1 MNIIFENNKCEA
13 KLEKLDLG
21 KKKIVN
27 VKHLQ
32 FEDDKVDDID
42 TVLERIQKYANN
54 NKCSEI
60 WIPSDKITVAD
71 SKLEKLGFKHGEL
84 QATLPGNSPIGWTLK
99 LG

>member
-1 MNIIFENNKCEA
+1 MNIVFENKKCEA

-27 VKHLQ
+27 VKHLK
-32 FEDDKVDDID
+32 FEDDEVDDID
-42 TVLERIQKYANN
+42 PVLERIHKYANN

-60 WIPSDKITVAD
+60 WIPSDKITVVD
-71 SKLEKLGFKHGEL
+71 NKLEKLGFTHGEL
-84 QATLPGNSPIGWTLK
+84 QATLPGNSHTGWMLK